1 MENIE
6 FLYHMG
12 LLKDLLKKKN
22 NRIILFHTPYTITQQ
37 HIIDSVCRNSNQIIG
52 QLERTNPTIKTAKE
66 LKRIISADKEPFVSP
81 EELQYVILGR
91 QKPQIIYS
99 L

>member
-6 FLYHMG
+6 FLHHMD
-12 LLKDLLKKKN
+12 LLKELLKKKN
-22 NRIILFHTPYTITQQ
+22 IRIILLHTPYTIAQQ

-52 QLERTNPTIKTAKE
+52 QLERKNPSIETAEE
-66 LKRIISADKEPFVSP
+66 LKRLISAHKEPFISP
-81 EELQYVILGR
+81 DELQYVILGR
-91 QKPQIIYS
+91 QKPKITYS